1 VNLLNRGHNPF
12 DEMPSGNPQ
21 FGRIETRKLG
31 FDDEAHADNA
41 SENSVTDSDKALSGE
56 VETLTF

>member
-1 VNLLNRGHNPF
+1 
-12 DEMPSGNPQ
+12 MPSGNPQ

-41 SENSVTDSDKALSGE
+41 SENSVTDSDKAFSGE